1 MINAYTGVVYSEA
14 ETGNLVVSSEPTMWT
29 NDLLEVDVLTG
40 KVSVD
45 GREGVEL
52 VLEQVL
58 VFGVEEA
65 VCQYSIIIPT
75 SKDIHS
81 DELSTV
87 LCNPCPLSDDLGRP
101 YHLVEDLLV
110 DGSEGSG
117 TRSLLLVGGSRVS
130 LGFGEDTSLGEE
142 DDVFVGKLLLELS
155 GEPVWLKECV

>member
-1 MINAYTGVVYSEA
+1 LSD
-14 ETGNLVVSSEPTMWT
+14 LRPTRDFK
-29 NDLLEVDVLTG
+29 DLLEVDVLTG
-40 KVSVD
+40 EVSVD

-52 VLEQVL
+52 VLKQVL

-65 VCQYSIIIPT
+65 VCQYSTINQE
-75 SKDIHS
+75 SRDIHS

-155 GEPVWLKECV
+155 GEPV

>member
-1 MINAYTGVVYSEA
+1 LYSSKFWSL
-14 ETGNLVVSSEPTMWT
+14 GSRKLDVSIYPCTLAT
-29 NDLLEVDVLTG
+29 VN
-40 KVSVD
+40 
-45 GREGVEL
+45 
-52 VLEQVL
+52 
-58 VFGVEEA
+58 
-65 VCQYSIIIPT
+65 
-75 SKDIHS
+75 IHS

-87 LCNPCPLSDDLGRP
+87 LCNPCPLSNDLGRP

-155 GEPVWLKECV
+155 GEPVWLKEWI

>member
-1 MINAYTGVVYSEA
+1 
-14 ETGNLVVSSEPTMWT
+14 VSSLYSSKFWSLGSRKLFVSIALRT
-29 NDLLEVDVLTG
+29 N
-40 KVSVD
+40 
-45 GREGVEL
+45 
-52 VLEQVL
+52 
-58 VFGVEEA
+58 
-65 VCQYSIIIPT
+65 

-87 LCNPCPLSDDLGRP
+87 LCDPCPLSDDLGRP

-155 GEPVWLKECV
+155 GEPIGLKEWV

>member
-1 MINAYTGVVYSEA
+1 MHTR
-14 ETGNLVVSSEPTMWT
+14 VSSTRKQKRGTWLSALRPTRAFK
-29 NDLLEVDVLTG
+29 DLLEVDVLTG

-45 GREGVEL
+45 GGEGVEL

-65 VCQYSIIIPT
+65 VCQYST
-75 SKDIHS
+75 MHQESRDIHS

-101 YHLVEDLLV
+101 DHLVEDLLV
-110 DGSEGSG
+110 DGGEGSG

-155 GEPVWLKECV
+155 GKPECWE

>member
-1 MINAYTGVVYSEA
+1 M
-14 ETGNLVVSSEPTMWT
+14 
-29 NDLLEVDVLTG
+29 DLLEVDVLTG

-65 VCQYSIIIPT
+65 VNQYST
-75 SKDIHS
+75 MYQESEDIHS

-130 LGFGEDTSLGEE
+130 LGFREDTSLGEE
-142 DDVFVGKLLLELS
+142 DNVFVGKLLLELS
-155 GEPVWLKECV
+155 GEPV